1 MAKRQSIM
9 FPGFS
14 HQNPIPNASRIG
26 NIVMSSVIGPSNP
39 GTRDIPPTL
48 EAQVTNLFIHLRA
61 AITAA
66 GGTAAAIT
74 KSTADTIDPAKS
86 ALYLFTEIS
95 AGSNSGWI
103 MASPAGLGRQ
113 LHDRVR
119 LGKQKMGLPAIEWV
133 KIDHFSIK
141 AWAACRSGPSSEGIP
156 HRATRTI
163 GAG

>member
-48 EAQVTNLFIHLRA
+48 EAQVANLFIHLRA

-66 GGTAAAIT
+66 GGTPTGSTPAVGTVGGEFASFWLIVNCE
-74 KSTADTIDPAKS
+74 KSPKPRD
-86 ALYLFTEIS
+86 
-95 AGSNSGWI
+95 
-103 MASPAGLGRQ
+103 
-113 LHDRVR
+113 
-119 LGKQKMGLPAIEWV
+119 
-133 KIDHFSIK
+133 
-141 AWAACRSGPSSEGIP
+141 
-156 HRATRTI
+156 
-163 GAG
+163 

>member
-48 EAQVTNLFIHLRA
+48 EAQVANLFTHLRA

-66 GGTAAAIT
+66 GGTPDDIIKVEFWAKDQAAGREALNGEGV
-74 KSTADTIDPAKS
+74 KMFPDPDAR
-86 ALYLFTEIS
+86 
-95 AGSNSGWI
+95 
-103 MASPAGLGRQ
+103 PARHTQ
-113 LHDRVR
+113 A
-119 LGKQKMGLPAIEWV
+119 LPA
-133 KIDHFSIK
+133 DS
-141 AWAACRSGPSSEGIP
+141 
-156 HRATRTI
+156 RALVQ
-163 GAG
+163 GAFP